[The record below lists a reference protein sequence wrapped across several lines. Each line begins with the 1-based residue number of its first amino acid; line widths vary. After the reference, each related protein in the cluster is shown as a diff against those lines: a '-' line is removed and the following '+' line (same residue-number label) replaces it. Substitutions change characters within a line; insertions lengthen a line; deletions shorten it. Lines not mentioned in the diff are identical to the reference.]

1 MRHYVVK
8 KQKLRGNIQIP
19 SSKSHTLRALLFGAM
34 GNNKTV
40 IYNPLFSNDSKAMID
55 ALKNF
60 GACFEIHPNRIEIT
74 GVNGKITSCD
84 DVLNAH
90 NSGIVLRFC
99 TAIGALS
106 TRPVVVTG
114 DHSIRNARSVQP
126 LLNGLNQLGVRTESL
141 KGNGFAPVLVQG
153 TIKSGIATIS
163 GEDSQP
169 VSALLIACSFA
180 NGPFQIDVRNPGE
193 KPWVALT
200 LNWFDRLGIS
210 YKNSDFSTYSL
221 PGHTRYDGF
230 EYTVPGDLSSSAF
243 SIAAALVTQ
252 SELTIRNVDMDDCQ
266 GDKELISVFQQM
278 GALIDIDKQN
288 KTVHVKKTNALS
300 GVTVD
305 INNFVDAITIL
316 AVVACFADGET
327 HIKNA
332 AIAQQKECNRIMSIA
347 TELKKM
353 NAQITPTKDGLIIKK
368 SRLQGAEVFS
378 YNDHRMAM
386 SLAVAGLGAEGETR
400 ITAIECVGK
409 TYPTFV
415 SDFNKIGAD
424 IKEAL

>member
-1 MRHYVVK
+1 MKHYIVK
-8 KQKLRGNIQIP
+8 KQNLHGNIQIP
-19 SSKSHTLRALLFGAM
+19 ASKSHTLRALLFGAM
-34 GNNKTV
+34 GNKKTV
-40 IYNPLFSNDSKAMID
+40 IHNPLFSNDSKAMID

-60 GACFEIHPNRIEIT
+60 GASFEIHPNRIEIT

-114 DHSIRNARSVQP
+114 DPSIRNARPIQP
-126 LLNGLNQLGVRTESL
+126 LLDGLNQLGVRAESL

-153 TIKSGIATIS
+153 PIKSGIATIS

-169 VSALLIACSFA
+169 VSGLLIACSFA
-180 NGPFQIDVRNPGE
+180 NGPFQINVQNPGE

-210 YKNSDFSTYSL
+210 YKHSDFSTYSL
-221 PGHTRYDGF
+221 AGHSRYDGF
-230 EYTVPGDLSSSAF
+230 EYTVPGDLSSSAY
-243 SIAAALVTQ
+243 SIGAALVTQ
-252 SELTIRNVDMDDCQ
+252 SELTIKNVDMNDCQ

-278 GALIDIDKQN
+278 GAHIEIDEQN
-288 KTVHVKKTNALS
+288 KTVHVKKTSALS
-300 GVTVD
+300 GITVD

-316 AVVACFADGET
+316 SVVACFAEGET

-332 AIAQQKECNRIMSIA
+332 AIAKQKECNRIMSIA
-347 TELKKM
+347 RELKKM
-353 NAQITPTKDGLIIKK
+353 NAHITPTIDGLIIKK
-368 SRLQGAEVFS
+368 SSLQGAEVFS

-386 SLAVAGLGAEGETR
+386 SLAVAGLGADGETL
-400 ITAIECVGK
+400 ITSIECVAK

-424 IKEAL
+424 IKETL